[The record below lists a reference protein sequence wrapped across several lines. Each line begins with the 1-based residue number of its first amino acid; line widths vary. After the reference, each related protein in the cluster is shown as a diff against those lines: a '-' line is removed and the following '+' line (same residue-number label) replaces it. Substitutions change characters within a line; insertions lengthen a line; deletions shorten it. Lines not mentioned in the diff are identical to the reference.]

1 MSSTLRWSG
10 GVIEGFYGRPWSAS
24 ERSTLLDWM
33 VRFGLKTY
41 FHAPKDDPHHRTLWR
56 VPLPVAE
63 ADGLE
68 ARIAACRDRG
78 IDLVF
83 AIHPG
88 LDIRYGSERDVA
100 LLIAR
105 FEQVVQC
112 GGRHVAVL
120 FDDIPGTLAAD
131 DAAMFESLAAA
142 QASVANQVQAWLAGQ
157 GQGGRLLLCPTAYC
171 TRMANAHLGGEGY
184 LAELG
189 RHLHPEVDVL
199 WTGPEIISRELSP
212 EHLVGVGRLLQ
223 RPPVIWDNLFAND
236 YDADRFFVGPYAGR
250 PVEIAPFVR
259 GLLLNPNN
267 ELPLN
272 FVPLHT
278 LGRFLTS
285 LEATEPA
292 TAWQPRQALMEGIAD
307 WHAAFELLSPD
318 AIAVS
323 PDELLLLADCFYL
336 PHEHGET
343 ANELLSDVTALLN
356 ASPCLWG
363 EAGVATRQRL
373 ADLEHFTMR
382 LADLRERSLL
392 HAMSR
397 RLWALREELSL
408 LRQRLDNLERA
419 SRGAPLRPDDDHLPG
434 TFRGG
439 FVADLRR
446 LLPFPRRQA
455 DQPGAKTRP
464 TAGGLPLLRLARPD
478 DLAACYRVCLETG
491 DHGADGTPYYP
502 DDADA
507 LGRIFVGP
515 YLAFEPEL
523 SFVLEDD
530 QGVCGYVLATTDSR
544 KFFERY
550 EREWRPDLVARF
562 PEPFGDAASW
572 SRAQQVHYEYHHPDY
587 HCPEP
592 YEQYPAHAHIDLVPR
607 AQGLGYGGPMMR
619 LIVAELHRRGVA
631 GVHLG
636 VSGRN
641 QRALRFYARLGFEE
655 LGKTGAPGAE
665 VIYLGL
671 RISAEKE
678 SPT

>member
-10 GVIEGFYGRPWSAS
+10 GVIEGFYGRPWS
-24 ERSTLLDWM
+24 ERERGTLLEWM

-41 FHAPKDDPHHRTLWR
+41 FHAPKDDPHHRTMWR
-56 VPLPVAE
+56 VPLPAAE
-63 ADGLE
+63 VETLE
-68 ARIAACRDRG
+68 ARIAACRECG

-88 LDIRYGSERDVA
+88 LDICYSSERDVA
-100 LLIAR
+100 LLIAH
-105 FEQVVQC
+105 FEQVLQR
-112 GGRHVAVL
+112 GGRDFAVL
-120 FDDIPGTLAAD
+120 FDDIPGTLAPA
-131 DAAMFESLAAA
+131 DAARFDSLAAA
-142 QASVANQVQAWLAGQ
+142 QANVANQVQAWLAAQ
-157 GQGGRLLLCPTAYC
+157 GQDGRLLLCPTAYC

-184 LAELG
+184 LADLG
-189 RHLHPEVDVL
+189 RQLHPEVDVL

-212 EHLVGVGRLLQ
+212 EHLAGVGRLLQ

-250 PVEIAPFVR
+250 PVEIASLVR

-278 LGRFLTS
+278 LGRYLTA
-285 LEATEPA
+285 LDAEAPA
-292 TAWQPRQALMEGIAD
+292 SDWRPRQALLDAVGD
-307 WHAAFELLSPD
+307 WRLSFDLLSSE
-318 AIAVS
+318 AAAVTE
-323 PDELLLLADCFYL
+323 DELLLLADCFYL
-336 PHEHGET
+336 PHEHGDT
-343 ANELLSDVTALLN
+343 AALLLSEVTALLHTP
-356 ASPCLWG
+356 PCTWG
-363 EAGVATRQRL
+363 EAGKVTRQRL
-373 ADLEHFTMR
+373 ADLEQFTTR
-382 LADLRERSLL
+382 LADLRERPLF

-397 RLWALREELSL
+397 RLWALREELSFV
-408 LRQRLDNLERA
+408 RQQLDNLERA
-419 SRGAPLRPDDDHLPG
+419 SRGTPLRPDDDHLPG

-446 LLPFPRRQA
+446 LLPLQSGQTHQPSARTRRA
-455 DQPGAKTRP
+455 G
-464 TAGGLPLLRLARPD
+464 GGLPLLRLARPD
-478 DLAACYRVCLETG
+478 DQAACYRVCLETG
-491 DHGADGTPYYP
+491 DHGADGTPFYT
-502 DDADA
+502 DDPDA

-515 YLAFEPEL
+515 YLAFAPEL

-530 QGVCGYVLATTDSR
+530 QGVCGYVLATTNSR
-544 KFFERY
+544 RFFERY
-550 EREWRPDLVARF
+550 EREWRPDLVAHF
-562 PEPFGDAASW
+562 PKPVGDAASW
-572 SRAQQVHYEYHHPDY
+572 TRAQQVHWEYHHPDY

-592 YEQYPAHAHIDLVPR
+592 YEQYPAHAHIDLMPR

-619 LIVAELHRRGVA
+619 QIVAELHRRGVP

-671 RISAEKE
+671 KLAAEQE
-678 SPT
+678 RPT